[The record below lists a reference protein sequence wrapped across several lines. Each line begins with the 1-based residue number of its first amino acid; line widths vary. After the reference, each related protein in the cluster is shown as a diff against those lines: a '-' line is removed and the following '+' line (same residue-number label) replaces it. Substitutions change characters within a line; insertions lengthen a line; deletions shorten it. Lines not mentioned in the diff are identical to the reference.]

1 MPLERRRG
9 QPLPSALTIRAGA
22 TARRVLA
29 ERGFDRDAFSTLIG
43 ASGGPKWLVLA
54 GLDRVLPELLLSRR
68 STALDLV
75 GSSIGAFRHACLA
88 QRDSLGALDR
98 FEAAYIE
105 QAYERRPTPEEV
117 TAESRRI
124 LDVLLGSHGI
134 REILANEQL
143 RTHVIAVRSRLP
155 VASDARWALSA
166 GLGAAAAANA
176 VARRLLALFF
186 QRVVFSVGAPG
197 LRFRGFG
204 TREIVLDERNLSD
217 ALIASG
223 SIPLVMAG
231 IVDIPGAP
239 RGRYRDGGIIDYHF
253 DFRFDSRPGLTLY
266 PHFFQHIT
274 PGWFDKALRWR
285 GPARSGLHRVVMLSP
300 SRDFV
305 AKLPGGR
312 IPDRSDF
319 ASMPT
324 AERQRAWRDVVARS
338 RALGDELGELAG
350 SRRFAD
356 SLESI

>member
-1 MPLERRRG
+1 VA
-9 QPLPSALTIRAGA
+9 PSALTIRAGA

-29 ERGFDRDAFSTLIG
+29 ERGFDRDAFSTLVG

-54 GLDRVLPELLLSRR
+54 GLDRALPELLLARR
-68 STALDLV
+68 KEPLDLV
-75 GSSIGAFRHACLA
+75 GSSIGAFRHACLV
-88 QRDSLGALDR
+88 QRDALGALER
-98 FEAAYIE
+98 FETAYIE
-105 QAYERRPTPEEV
+105 QAYERQPTPQEV

-155 VASDARWALSA
+155 VASEARWALSA
-166 GLGAAAAANA
+166 ALGAAAAANA

-186 QRVVFSVGAPG
+186 QRVVFAVGAPG
-197 LRFRGFG
+197 LRFHGFG
-204 TREIVLDERNLSD
+204 TNEVELDERNLVD

-231 IVDIPGAP
+231 IVDIANAP

-253 DFRFDSRPGLTLY
+253 DFCFDSRRGLTLY
-266 PHFFQHIT
+266 PHFFRHIT

>member
-1 MPLERRRG
+1 MPA
-9 QPLPSALTIRAGA
+9 ALTIRAGV

-29 ERGFDRDAFSTLIG
+29 ERGFDRDAFSTLVG

-68 STALDLV
+68 SEPLDLV
-75 GSSIGAFRHACLA
+75 GSSIGAFRHACLV
-88 QRDSLGALDR
+88 QRDPLGALDR

-105 QAYERRPTPEEV
+105 QAYERRPTPGEV

-124 LDVLLGSHGI
+124 LDVLLGKHGA
-134 REILANEQL
+134 REILANEHL

-155 VASDARWALSA
+155 VASDRRLPLSA

-176 VARRLLALFF
+176 VARGLLALFF
-186 QRVVFSVGAPG
+186 QRIVFSVGAPG

-204 TREIVLDERNLSD
+204 TREIALDERNVAD

-231 IVDIPGAP
+231 IVDVAGAP

-253 DFRFDSRPGLTLY
+253 DFRFESRPGLTLY
-266 PHFFQHIT
+266 PHFFRHIT

-285 GPARSGLHRVVMLSP
+285 GPSRSGLDRVVMLSP
-300 SRDFV
+300 SRALV

-312 IPDRSDF
+312 IPDRTDF

-324 AERQRAWRDVVARS
+324 AERQRAWREVAARS
-338 RALGDELGELAG
+338 RALGDELVELAAG
-350 SRRFAD
+350 RRVAD
-356 SLESI
+356 VVEPL